1 MKLSII
7 IPIYNVERYLNKC
20 IDSVI
25 NQNYDDYEVL
35 LIDDGS
41 IDYSGKIC
49 DRYSKEYSF
58 IKTFHKSNSGLSDAR
73 NYGITRATG
82 EYIIFVDGDDFL
94 QENVL
99 SKIAEYLKQNKCEIM
114 ITRLVESFENENI
127 EKDKNI
133 LNYLNNNLK
142 LEALKWILEKSQNS
156 WPAVKYIVSRKF
168 INENNLRFKSGFLHE
183 DIEWTSLLCIYGQ
196 KFGYFEPIWY
206 YHRMNRPNSITNTM
220 NEKRII
226 DVIKIAYDCIEGKYS
241 SKLNSLSIQEK
252 KILINRI
259 MSSFYTILFKSVFL
273 DDRQIDIVSNELY
286 SMKKI
291 LNYAPKFK
299 YKLFVLSIKIF
310 GFKRTIKIAKYI
322 K

>member
-133 LNYLNNNLK
+133 LNYLNNNL
-142 LEALKWILEKSQNS
+142 
-156 WPAVKYIVSRKF
+156 
-168 INENNLRFKSGFLHE
+168 NNL
-183 DIEWTSLLCIYGQ
+183 
-196 KFGYFEPIWY
+196 
-206 YHRMNRPNSITNTM
+206 
-220 NEKRII
+220 
-226 DVIKIAYDCIEGKYS
+226 KYS
-241 SKLNSLSIQEK
+241 
-252 KILINRI
+252 
-259 MSSFYTILFKSVFL
+259 
-273 DDRQIDIVSNELY
+273 
-286 SMKKI
+286 
-291 LNYAPKFK
+291 
-299 YKLFVLSIKIF
+299 
-310 GFKRTIKIAKYI
+310 
-322 K
+322 